1 MTNAQILTTSL
12 NEWMSPIIERALAA
26 NNSQMMGIIGS
37 IISPQR
43 LITAVKNNLGVPI
56 LERYIAKV
64 PDAIIPNL
72 AMELIDGMVATR
84 IEQGP
89 LDIPMIGMRL
99 TPDAFRNLKAIC
111 ESNFTT
117 YKPQSNEIDNT

>member
-1 MTNAQILTTSL
+1 
-12 NEWMSPIIERALAA
+12 MSPIIERALAA

-43 LITAVKNNLGVPI
+43 LITAMKNNLGVPI
-56 LERYIAKV
+56 LEQYISKV
-64 PDAIIPNL
+64 PDAMIPNL
-72 AMELIDGMVATR
+72 AMEIIDGMVATR
-84 IEQGP
+84 VEQGP
-89 LDIPMIGMRL
+89 LDIPMIGVRL

-117 YKPQSNEIDNT
+117 YKPQNNETEN